1 MHRGKTGTY
10 TSTIAGGVACQAF
23 VPMPLP
29 PQPALEISG
38 KLQTRLNN
46 ALIALGRLDAI
57 STLLP
62 DAKLFLY
69 SYVRKEAVMS
79 SQIEGTQS
87 SLSDLMLYEMEGQPG
102 VPMDDV
108 REVSC
113 YVNAL
118 TLGVERIRQGHPI
131 SFRLLTEIHQVLMT
145 SGRGIQR
152 GPGEFR
158 RNQVWIGGHRAD
170 EATFVPPP
178 ANQIADCWASLEQFI
193 NDLPEITPPVIKAA
207 LVHVQFET
215 IHPFMDGNGRIGR
228 LLIPLILVEA
238 GILNEP
244 LLYLSLFFK
253 QYRDTYYR
261 LLQEVRMTG
270 DWEAWLLFFV
280 DAIAATA
287 NQAVSTA
294 QQLMHLLAADK
305 LRLAQTGR
313 LSGSATQVLDAL
325 FAHPISNIS
334 KLTDATGLTAA
345 TIGKALDMM
354 QEQLGIVH
362 ELTGQKRNRVYAYS
376 AYIAILNQ
384 DTTQP

>member
-1 MHRGKTGTY
+1 MQRGKTGTY
-10 TSTIAGGVACQAF
+10 TPTIAGGIACQAF

-29 PQPALEISG
+29 PQPALDISG
-38 KLQTRLNN
+38 KLQTRLNE

-108 REVSC
+108 QEVSC

-131 SFRLLTEIHQVLMT
+131 SFRLLTEVHQALMT

-178 ANQIADCWASLEQFI
+178 ANQIADCWAALEQFI
-193 NDLPEITPPVIKAA
+193 NDLPEATAPVIKAA

-215 IHPFMDGNGRIGR
+215 IHPFMDGNGRLGR

-238 GILNEP
+238 GILKEP
-244 LLYLSLFFK
+244 LLYLSVFFK
-253 QYRDTYYR
+253 QYRDTYYQ
-261 LLQEVRMTG
+261 LLQQVRITG

-287 NQAVSTA
+287 NQAVSIA
-294 QQLMHLLAADK
+294 QQLIQLLAADK
-305 LRLAQTGR
+305 LRLAHIGR
-313 LSGSATQVLDAL
+313 LSGSATQILDAL
-325 FAHPISNIS
+325 FAHPIANIAA
-334 KLTDATGLTAA
+334 LGTATGLTAA
-345 TIGKALDMM
+345 TIGKALDAMHD
-354 QEQLGIVH
+354 QLGIVQ
-362 ELTGQKRNRVYAYS
+362 ELTGQKRNRVYSYR
-376 AYIAILNQ
+376 AYIDILNQ
-384 DTTQP
+384 EAN

>member
-1 MHRGKTGTY
+1 MERGLTGNHIPTV
-10 TSTIAGGVACQAF
+10 AGGVACQAF
-23 VPMPLP
+23 VPLPLP
-29 PQPALEISG
+29 PVPNLDVSG
-38 KLQTRLNN
+38 KLQARLNE

-62 DAKLFLY
+62 DAQLFLY

-108 REVSC
+108 QEVSC
-113 YVNAL
+113 YVKAL

-131 SFRLLTEIHQVLMT
+131 SFRLIAEVHAALMT
-145 SGRGIQR
+145 SGRGAQR
-152 GPGEFR
+152 SPGEFR

-178 ANQIADCWASLEQFI
+178 ANQIAECWAALEQFI
-193 NDLPEITPPVIKAA
+193 NDVPEQTAPVIKAA
-207 LVHVQFET
+207 LAHVQFET
-215 IHPFMDGNGRIGR
+215 IHPFLDGNGRLGR

-238 GILNEP
+238 GILKEP
-244 LLYLSLFFK
+244 LLYLSVFFK
-253 QYRDTYYR
+253 QYRDSYYR
-261 LLQEVRMTG
+261 LLQRVRITG

-294 QQLMHLLAADK
+294 QQLNQLLGADK
-305 LRLAQTGR
+305 LRLAALGR
-313 LSGSATQVLDAL
+313 LAGSATQILDAL
-325 FAHPISNIS
+325 FAHPVSNIAA
-334 KLTDATGLTAA
+334 LTAATGLAPA
-345 TIGKALDMM
+345 TIGKAIDAM
-354 QEQLGIVH
+354 QDQLGMVY
-362 ELTGQKRNRVYAYS
+362 ELTGQKRNRVYAYR
-376 AYIAILNQ
+376 AYIDILNQ
-384 DTTQP
+384 ETPR

>member
-1 MHRGKTGTY
+1 MQRGKTGTY
-10 TSTIAGGVACQAF
+10 TPTIAGGIACQAF

-29 PQPALEISG
+29 PQPALDISG
-38 KLQTRLNN
+38 KLQTRLNE

-108 REVSC
+108 QEVSC

-131 SFRLLTEIHQVLMT
+131 SFRLLTEVHQALMT
-145 SGRGIQR
+145 SGRGTQR

-178 ANQIADCWASLEQFI
+178 ANQIADCWAALEQFI
-193 NDLPEITPPVIKAA
+193 NDLPEATAPVIKAA
-207 LVHVQFET
+207 LAHVQFET
-215 IHPFMDGNGRIGR
+215 IHPFMDGNGRLGR

-238 GILNEP
+238 GILKEP
-244 LLYLSLFFK
+244 LLYLSVFFK
-253 QYRDTYYR
+253 QYRDTYYQ
-261 LLQEVRMTG
+261 LLQQVRITG

-294 QQLMHLLAADK
+294 QQLIQLLAADK
-305 LRLAQTGR
+305 LRLAEIGR
-313 LSGSATQVLDAL
+313 LSGSATQILDAL
-325 FAHPISNIS
+325 FAHPVANIAA
-334 KLTDATGLTAA
+334 LGTATGLAAA
-345 TIGKALDMM
+345 TIGKALDAM
-354 QEQLGIVH
+354 QDQLGIVQ
-362 ELTGQKRNRVYAYS
+362 ELTGQKRNRVYAYR
-376 AYIAILNQ
+376 AYIDILNQ
-384 DTTQP
+384 ETN

>member
-1 MHRGKTGTY
+1 MERGITGHY
-10 TSTIAGGVACQAF
+10 TPTIAGGVACQAF
-23 VPMPLP
+23 VPLPLP
-29 PQPALEISG
+29 PRPALNVNG
-38 KLQTRLNN
+38 KLQARLNE

-87 SLSDLMLYEMEGQPG
+87 SLSDLMLYEMEGHPG

-108 REVSC
+108 QEVSC
-113 YVNAL
+113 YVKAL

-131 SFRLLTEIHQVLMT
+131 SFRLLTEVHRALMT
-145 SGRGIQR
+145 SGRGAQR

-178 ANQIADCWASLEQFI
+178 ANQIAECWAALEQFI
-193 NDLPEITPPVIKAA
+193 NDVPEPTAPVIRAA
-207 LVHVQFET
+207 LAHVQFET
-215 IHPFMDGNGRIGR
+215 IHPFMDGNGRVGR

-238 GILNEP
+238 GILKEP
-244 LLYLSLFFK
+244 LLYLSVFFR
-253 QYRDTYYR
+253 QYRDSYYR
-261 LLQEVRMTG
+261 LLQQVRITG

-294 QQLMHLLAADK
+294 QELNQLLAADK
-305 LRLAQTGR
+305 ARLAELGR
-313 LSGSATQVLDAL
+313 LAGSATQILDAL
-325 FAHPISNIS
+325 FAHPISNIAA
-334 KLTDATGLTAA
+334 LTGATGLTAA
-345 TIGKALDMM
+345 TIGKALDAM
-354 QEQLGIVH
+354 QQNLGMVH
-362 ELTGQKRNRVYAYS
+362 ELTGQKRNRVYAYR
-376 AYIAILNQ
+376 AYIDILNH
-384 DTTQP
+384 DAP